1 MNLGNQ
7 SETIVHYLLIGG
19 MARLTHWNEFL
30 IVSALVRIVI
40 IELDLLMSYD
50 IGYLISRL
58 H

>member
-1 MNLGNQ
+1 MNLGSQ
-7 SETIVHYLLIGG
+7 SETTVHYLLIGG
-19 MARLTHWNEFL
+19 MTCLGHWNEFL